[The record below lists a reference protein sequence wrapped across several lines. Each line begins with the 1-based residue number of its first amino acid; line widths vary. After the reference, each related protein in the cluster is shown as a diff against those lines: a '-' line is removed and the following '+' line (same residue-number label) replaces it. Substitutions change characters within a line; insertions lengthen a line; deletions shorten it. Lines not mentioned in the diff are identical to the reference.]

1 MSEGNVKL
9 CKDLQSLPTHIHH
22 LRQIIFDTL
31 KIFNLIFLNKVLLNI
46 IFIQFSKHVK
56 PGPLFIPPS
65 NKARCASPPPP
76 PTQTCCTATN
86 TSQTCIQTFVINIP
100 CRILTPPPLLPST
113 TSSEDHPCRHI
124 HFFNFSSFIFADL
137 FFLNLAD
144 FNV

>member
-46 IFIQFSKHVK
+46 IFIQFPKDVK

-76 PTQTCCTATN
+76 LTQTCCKATN

-100 CRILTPPPLLPST
+100 CRILTPPPFYHPPPVLKT
-113 TSSEDHPCRHI
+113 TLVDI
-124 HFFNFSSFIFADL
+124 FIFFIFLLL
-137 FFLNLAD
+137 FSKIYSF
-144 FNV
+144 